1 MWRLLVRQVDAIVK
15 ERPSS
20 HIMREAL
27 HDALR
32 DYVREVLEDGQQ
44 IKETEMLVSSAY
56 NGMLEFGSLD
66 DLAWAQNRLGRV
78 VAILDDGEYAL
89 VHAHAANFEKMS
101 YALQIRMAVNR
112 GIDRALCG

>member
-32 DYVREVLEDGQQ
+32 DYVREDGQQ

-78 VAILDDGEYAL
+78 VAILGDGEYAL

-101 YALQIRMAVNR
+101 YALQIRMAVNK